1 MLNELYHIATPW
13 AKATKSQINVN
24 RMLGVAANVLY
35 PVYCAWSPLPKQKT
49 TQGEKM
55 VVSLTTFPLRIGK
68 VHLTIQSILRQSRPA
83 DRVLLW
89 LSKEEFPEEAQ
100 LPENLLR
107 LKEAGL
113 PVMCREVPRM
123 VNGKEAP
130 LSLDWYWDHV
140 LSPQDLKTV
149 IDLLYFSHLPA
160 GQIRQLAEKLK
171 RLQCRS
177 FEDGKEGIRNLP
189 LPQNLPDVRETL
201 VLLSQALCEKRQISF
216 YYDHY
221 EVDGK
226 RHHGVSP
233 SGEARC
239 YIVHPFQV
247 IASDDRYC
255 LLCNVEGREDISYFF
270 VDRMADIMLLSAPA
284 RGQKSLAGAD
294 ASAKLDELLV
304 ADRDIYTGNPV
315 EITFEADVR
324 LLTDI
329 QTDFGKRARLISASP
344 DKVTMEVTLPQ
355 AAMKA
360 WALKKAPLVKVLS
373 PSYLVREVK
382 EAAQSLARLYG
393 L

>member
-1 MLNELYHIATPW
+1 MAVSETGSKLSIIRIVQVLLRESDKDHPL
-13 AKATKSQINVN
+13 SQQDIL
-24 RMLGVAANVLY
+24 RLMESKYG
-35 PVYCAWSPLPKQKT
+35 
-49 TQGEKM
+49 M
-55 VVSLTTFPLRIGK
+55 VVSRK
-68 VHLTIQSILRQSRPA
+68 SVSR
-83 DRVLLW
+83 
-89 LSKEEFPEEAQ
+89 
-100 LPENLLR
+100 NLLR

-160 GQIRQLAEKLK
+160 MQIRQLTEKLK

-189 LPQNLPDVRETL
+189 LSQNLPDVREAL
-201 VLLSQALCEKRQISF
+201 ILLSQALCEKKQISF
-216 YYDHY
+216 FYDHY

-247 IASDDRYC
+247 VASDDRYC

-270 VDRMADIMLLSAPA
+270 VDRMADIALLSAPA

-294 ASAKLDELLV
+294 ASAKL
-304 ADRDIYTGNPV
+304 
-315 EITFEADVR
+315 DVR

>member
-1 MLNELYHIATPW
+1 MASSETGSKLSIIRIVQVLLRESDKDHPL
-13 AKATKSQINVN
+13 SQQDIL
-24 RMLGVAANVLY
+24 RLMESKYG
-35 PVYCAWSPLPKQKT
+35 
-49 TQGEKM
+49 M
-55 VVSLTTFPLRIGK
+55 VVSRK
-68 VHLTIQSILRQSRPA
+68 SISR
-83 DRVLLW
+83 
-89 LSKEEFPEEAQ
+89 
-100 LPENLLR
+100 NLFR

-270 VDRMADIMLLSAPA
+270 VDRMADIILLSAPA

>member
-1 MLNELYHIATPW
+1 
-13 AKATKSQINVN
+13 
-24 RMLGVAANVLY
+24 
-35 PVYCAWSPLPKQKT
+35 
-49 TQGEKM
+49 
-55 VVSLTTFPLRIGK
+55 
-68 VHLTIQSILRQSRPA
+68 
-83 DRVLLW
+83 
-89 LSKEEFPEEAQ
+89 
-100 LPENLLR
+100 
-107 LKEAGL
+107 
-113 PVMCREVPRM
+113 M

-239 YIVHPFQV
+239 YNVNPFQV

-270 VDRMADIMLLSAPA
+270 VDRMADITLLSAPA

-304 ADRDIYTGNPV
+304 ADREIYTGNLV

>member
-1 MLNELYHIATPW
+1 M
-13 AKATKSQINVN
+13 
-24 RMLGVAANVLY
+24 
-35 PVYCAWSPLPKQKT
+35 
-49 TQGEKM
+49 
-55 VVSLTTFPLRIGK
+55 
-68 VHLTIQSILRQSRPA
+68 
-83 DRVLLW
+83 
-89 LSKEEFPEEAQ
+89 
-100 LPENLLR
+100 
-107 LKEAGL
+107 
-113 PVMCREVPRM
+113 
-123 VNGKEAP
+123 
-130 LSLDWYWDHV
+130 
-140 LSPQDLKTV
+140 
-149 IDLLYFSHLPA
+149 
-160 GQIRQLAEKLK
+160 
-171 RLQCRS
+171 
-177 FEDGKEGIRNLP
+177 
-189 LPQNLPDVRETL
+189 
-201 VLLSQALCEKRQISF
+201 
-216 YYDHY
+216 
-221 EVDGK
+221 
-226 RHHGVSP
+226 SP

-270 VDRMADIMLLSAPA
+270 VDRMADIMLLSASA